1 MRWVERITSAITA
14 TRIRL
19 AVATALALAA
29 TSFFYLGVT
38 STWTAQVSESVNS
51 TDSTTVDEIDVR
63 SSASWH
69 CAGVPI
75 AVRCPPSVLAS
86 PDALEQPQVVRIDI
100 D

>member
-1 MRWVERITSAITA
+1 MGWVERLTSAIIA
-14 TRIRL
+14 TRIRVT
-19 AVATALALAA
+19 VATALALAA

-38 STWTAQVSESVNS
+38 STRTAQVSESVNS
-51 TDSTTVDEIDVR
+51 TDSTIVEEIDVR

-86 PDALEQPQVVRIDI
+86 PDALATAAGGAH
-100 D
+100 

>member
-1 MRWVERITSAITA
+1 MRWVERLTSAITA
-14 TRIRL
+14 TRIRVT
-19 AVATALALAA
+19 VATALALAA

-38 STWTAQVSESVNS
+38 STRTAQVSERVNS
-51 TDSTTVDEIDVR
+51 TNYTTVDEIDVR

-86 PDALEQPQVVRIDI
+86 PDALGTAAGGAH
-100 D
+100 

>member
-1 MRWVERITSAITA
+1 MRWVERLTSAITA
-14 TRIRL
+14 MRIRV
-19 AVATALALAA
+19 AVATALAA

-38 STWTAQVSESVNS
+38 STRTAQVSESVNS